1 MTVIDC
7 IGEYVDQAKERI
19 PIFTN
24 EIYNYVKQKLPNVKK
39 NLFNEYITRYAKANP
54 KFVRHKKGI
63 YYKTVVTPF
72 GIAGISYPDLI
83 KKVYLTN
90 GDNVIGYE
98 SGPSYM
104 NKIGLTTQIPSYTYI
119 VTERA
124 KYAVL
129 DESDKI
135 LLLKPVIKVNNENY
149 RYLQFLDMLD
159 NKMKIKIEAKN
170 PNLILRGY
178 IDRYGLN
185 FERLLGFARQYKNNK
200 IYPQLAELAEGVNV

>member
-1 MTVIDC
+1 M
-7 IGEYVDQAKERI
+7 
-19 PIFTN
+19 
-24 EIYNYVKQKLPNVKK
+24 
-39 NLFNEYITRYAKANP
+39 
-54 KFVRHKKGI
+54 
-63 YYKTVVTPF
+63 
-72 GIAGISYPDLI
+72 
-83 KKVYLTN
+83 
-90 GDNVIGYE
+90 
-98 SGPSYM
+98 
-104 NKIGLTTQIPSYTYI
+104 
-119 VTERA
+119 
-124 KYAVL
+124 
-129 DESDKI
+129 DENDKI